1 MEHERHPMKVQT
13 MDANRRKVHMD
24 TIHGNAA
31 MRTRRRRAS
40 AALWPT
46 MMALLLSAAACSD
59 EANDPEDS
67 GDLGE
72 VPATL
77 TPAFLSQDEA
87 REEIGRRDEFVSAM
101 STFDLESRT
110 GAPRPVA
117 VEDYLRV
124 VREHAL
130 AFSEDEKENVGE
142 QVNTVLD
149 RMAERGL
156 RPPADPPEVRFVRT
170 DGEEEG
176 GPAAYTR
183 SGTVF
188 LCDLFFDLDPA
199 LQIHTV
205 AHELFHIWSR
215 ANPDVVRWPAHEA
228 LGFSRVQDL
237 TLPPGLADRKIT
249 NPDDPLLEEV
259 IRVSFDGAPVDVA
272 LATIARSDYEGGSFF
287 DYLDLWLVEPES
299 GALHSIESAEGLF
312 EQLGTTTEY
321 ILSAEE
327 ISAEHFAL
335 GLLQDAEIRDPELI
349 EAVLLPFEP

>member
-1 MEHERHPMKVQT
+1 
-13 MDANRRKVHMD
+13 MD
-24 TIHGNAA
+24 TMHGDAA
-31 MRTRRRRAS
+31 MRALRRRTN
-40 AALWPT
+40 AAAMFWPT
-46 MMALLLSAAACSD
+46 VMALLFLPAACSD
-59 EANDPEDS
+59 EANDPQDS
-67 GDLGE
+67 RDLGE
-72 VPATL
+72 IPATM
-77 TPAFLSQDEA
+77 TPVFLSEDEA
-87 REEIGRRDEFVSAM
+87 REEISRRDEFVSAL
-101 STFDLESRT
+101 SAFDLESRT

-117 VEDYLRV
+117 VEDYLGV
-124 VREHAL
+124 VRKHVL
-130 AFSEDEKENVGE
+130 AFSEAEKENVGE
-142 QVNTVLD
+142 QVNAVLD
-149 RMAERGL
+149 RMAESGL
-156 RPPADPPEVRFVRT
+156 RPPANPPEVRFVRT

-176 GPAAYTR
+176 APAAYTR

-188 LCDLFFDLDPA
+188 LCDQFFGLDPA

-228 LGFSRVQDL
+228 LGFSRVQGL

-287 DYLDLWLVEPES
+287 DYLELWLVEPES
-299 GALHSIESAEGLF
+299 GALHSLESAEGLF

-327 ISAEHFAL
+327 ISAEHFAI
-335 GLLQDAEIRDPELI
+335 GLLQDVEIRDPELI
-349 EAVLLPFEP
+349 EAVLRPFEP